1 MFVAIET
8 SNQPSEWFSFKDEK
22 SFSILL
28 KFLKEKAVLI
38 CRAEKEKLFAE
49 VKNSSLPERSKAI
62 LTEFIRQIAAAK
74 NQKSFIPDI
83 SMLSHPQSE
92 VKDFES
98 SWENIVQSVDSRS
111 TYSIGAKSKDVF
123 DETLGRLASISSSVI
138 IYDRFAYVLFSADEK
153 IVEDYRKK
161 GVDLS
166 RPNIVDWF
174 LEFKHL
180 DIHIYTSCP
189 RLMNTDGY
197 TNGASKKDA
206 SKSSFLKL
214 APSMNLG
221 LREKAKLNSPNR
233 SGQLSLSIFQYTQE
247 TQHDRWVIFNISGRE
262 FAVQL
267 SGGLSDYI
275 FEDLPAPKVLSLMS
289 EASLISDVHDS
300 WIHHDLPVRSKNAFT
315 RPSNPIIFN

>member
-8 SNQPSEWFSFKDEK
+8 SNQPSEWFSFKDES

-49 VKNSSLPERSKAI
+49 VKSSGLPERSKAI
-62 LTEFIRQIAAAK
+62 LTEFITQIASAK

-83 SMLSHPQSE
+83 SMLSQPQSE
-92 VKDFES
+92 AKDFES
-98 SWENIVQSVDSRS
+98 SWENIVRSVDRRS

-123 DETLGRLASISSSVI
+123 DQTLGRLASISSSVI
-138 IYDRFAYVLFSADEK
+138 IYDRFAYVLFSPDAK
-153 IVEDYRKK
+153 NVEDYRKK

-180 DIHIYTSCP
+180 DIYIHTSCP
-189 RLMNTDGY
+189 RLTNTDGY
-197 TNGASKKDA
+197 PNGVSKKDA
-206 SKSSFLKL
+206 SKNTFLKL
-214 APSMNLG
+214 APTMNQG
-221 LREKAKLNSPNR
+221 LRDKCKVISPNR
-233 SGQLSLSIFQYTQE
+233 SGQLSLSIYQYTQE
-247 TQHDRWVIFNISGRE
+247 TQHDRWAIFNISGRE

-289 EASLISDVHDS
+289 EANLISDVHDS
-300 WIHHDLPVRSKNAFT
+300 WIHHDTPARSKNAFT
-315 RPSNPIIFN
+315 RPSSPIIFK